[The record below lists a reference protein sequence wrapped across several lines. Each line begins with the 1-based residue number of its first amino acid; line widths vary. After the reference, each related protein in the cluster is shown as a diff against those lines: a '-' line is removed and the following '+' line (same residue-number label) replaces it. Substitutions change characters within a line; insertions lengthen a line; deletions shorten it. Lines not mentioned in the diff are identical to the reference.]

1 MNLYKEFNKGNSF
14 SLGNPPLI
22 PAQESWP
29 PVDTLDSPQLFC
41 VYSGTSIHV
50 KRGRKGLAK
59 FVHYNEVSLYRGS
72 FSFTITRV
80 KKIVRHSEDFVIWR
94 YQCNNLLSLHFIHK
108 FSLLI
113 FAYFSVH
120 NVLFSKILL
129 PEFVYILILTKK
141 NSWGKSVV
149 YLVCSIR
156 LDLSRTI
163 RRHAPIRV

>member
-1 MNLYKEFNKGNSF
+1 M
-14 SLGNPPLI
+14 
-22 PAQESWP
+22 
-29 PVDTLDSPQLFC
+29 
-41 VYSGTSIHV
+41 
-50 KRGRKGLAK
+50 
-59 FVHYNEVSLYRGS
+59 YRGS

-80 KKIVRHSEDFVIWR
+80 KKIVRYSEDIVIWR

-120 NVLFSKILL
+120 NVLFTKILL

-141 NSWGKSVV
+141 NSWEKSVV